1 MRMTFVFVWGCL
13 GSAVIAPTLC
23 DAQVR
28 AKHADLVAESAV
40 SHSAMSATE
49 MESVAEA
56 YQRHEY
62 TLQSDGNLAGKI
74 MMFDSSGI
82 ASPARVKLYFL
93 RDQEVVSQAM
103 PDEYGMFQAA
113 NLQPGH
119 YALVA
124 AGQGGF
130 AAAGIRVLPP
140 PERPEA
146 PKANT
151 IGRARTVS
159 QPTPAT
165 IPMTTFAIPGIDVQP
180 AFYLAQQYVPGMSGM
195 SLQPNTMAPVNSG
208 PSGYPRLSQ
217 RAAPP
222 AISPSR
228 LVAES
233 NADANDRA
241 ITAEAALKAYESHEF
256 PLDADGKLSGL
267 LRSFDS
273 TDRLVPADVLLFFI
287 RDGRVMAQTTVDA
300 AGGFEIDGLN
310 DGYYS
315 LVAAGRSGFAAIGIR
330 VLPAPQRPQ
339 APKANSI
346 GRVRN
351 VSLQPGG
358 LRIPLNVSP
367 INPRATQASFQIAQQ
382 QGTGGLQTPPFT
394 PFGPNA
400 PFAGGP
406 AGGGGG
412 GGFGAGGGFGGA
424 GALGALLG
432 AGGLAAGLSNNGGT
446 SSSTT
451 TTASPN

>member
-1 MRMTFVFVWGCL
+1 MRITSVFLWGCL
-13 GSAVIAPTLC
+13 GVAAAAPTAC
-23 DAQVR
+23 YAQVQ
-28 AKHADLVAESAV
+28 AKHADLVAESFVTGNAL
-40 SHSAMSATE
+40 SANE
-49 MESVAEA
+49 MESVAQA

-93 RDQEVVSQAM
+93 RDREVVSQAM

-159 QPTPAT
+159 QPSPAT
-165 IPMTTFAIPGIDVQP
+165 IPMTTFAIQGIDVQP
-180 AFYLAQQYVPGMSGM
+180 AFYLAQQYVPGMSSM
-195 SLQPNTMAPVNSG
+195 SLQPNTMGPVNIG
-208 PSGYPRLSQ
+208 PSSYPRTTK
-217 RAAPP
+217 RAPSP
-222 AISPSR
+222 AIAPSR

-233 NADANDRA
+233 NADANDRTL
-241 ITAEAALKAYESHEF
+241 TAEAALKAYESHEF
-256 PLDADGKLSGL
+256 PLDADGKLSGQ

-287 RDGRVMAQTTVDA
+287 RDGRVMAQTSVDA
-300 AGGFEIDGLN
+300 AGGFEINGLD

-351 VSLQPGG
+351 VSLQPGQ

-367 INPRATQASFQIAQQ
+367 INPSATQASFQIAQQ
-382 QGTGGLQTPPFT
+382 QGTGGLQSPPPA

-406 AGGGGG
+406 GGGGG

-432 AGGLAAGLSNNGGT
+432 AGGLAAGLSNNGNGT

-451 TTASPN
+451 TTASQN